1 MKFENDYI
9 MRMIHEMIRM
19 LVKLLFN
26 VDTESPIEELA
37 VDSGQKD
44 RLEHWY
50 RMIDDGQ
57 INEAENQLSDLL
69 EEGDSDSVRAAILFY
84 SYLNRKS
91 DAFLEKNHYSREEIQ
106 AGLEDIAVQCG
117 IGGLAEIFVSDER

>member
-26 VDTESPIEELA
+26 VDTDSPIEELI
-37 VDSGQKD
+37 VDSEQKD
-44 RLEHWY
+44 RLERWY

-57 INEAENQLSDLL
+57 INGAENELSDLL
-69 EEGDSDSVRAAILFY
+69 EDGDSRSIRMAILFY

-91 DAFLEKNHYSREEIQ
+91 DAFLEKNDYSREEIQ

-117 IGGLAEIFVSDER
+117 MGELTEIF

>member
-26 VDTESPIEELA
+26 VDTDSPIEELI
-37 VDSGQKD
+37 VDSEQKD
-44 RLEHWY
+44 RLERWY

-57 INEAENQLSDLL
+57 INGAENELSDLL
-69 EEGDSDSVRAAILFY
+69 EDGDSRSIRMAILFY

-91 DAFLEKNHYSREEIQ
+91 DAFLEKNDYSREEIQ

-117 IGGLAEIFVSDER
+117 MGGLTEIF